1 MKKVATCFCVILVA
15 IFTFVSCATTSSV
28 ELVYDQNEVFELAKQ
43 HSQSLISG
51 EYAEVAKDFSDEV
64 AAQLDETALKTVWE
78 DTVTSL
84 GAYVEHVNVAGGVS
98 EEFYT
103 CSVVEKFENGG
114 LKITLTYNIDDEIA
128 GIFFAYE
135 SLEEAE
141 ENDAFEEVSVTVG
154 EEYPLEGLLT
164 LPKNVENPPVVLLVH
179 GSGQSDKNETIY
191 QNTPFKDIAH
201 GLAESGI
208 ASLRYD
214 KRFYAHSGVDFGEG
228 MGIYEEVLEDVEF
241 ALDLLKNDA
250 RVDHENI
257 YVLGH
262 SLGGMLTPYIAYE
275 NDYLAGIISMAGTL
289 RPLYEVQY
297 SQNMAIKDDFGTGLY
312 TDETEAIIEEQL
324 EQVEIDIEILR
335 GDMTDVADDTSLLGL
350 SAGYQ
355 KSAKQY
361 AGENFIDDIALP
373 ILVLQGEEDFQIFPD
388 IDYKLWEETLKDRDN
403 VTLKL
408 YPGLNHLMMQ
418 SNGKSDLSEYEVKAE
433 VSPDVIDDIV
443 EFIGR

>member
-1 MKKVATCFCVILVA
+1 MKRILFFGVILA
-15 IFTFVSCATTSSV
+15 TIFTFISCATTSSV
-28 ELVYDQNEVFELAKQ
+28 EVVYDQNETFELAKQ
-43 HSQSLISG
+43 HSQNLINK
-51 EYAEVAKDFSDEV
+51 EYADVAKDFSDEV
-64 AAQLDETALKTVWE
+64 AASLDETALKTVWE
-78 DTVTSL
+78 DTVASL
-84 GAYVEHVNVAGGVS
+84 GNYVEHVNVAGGVS

-114 LKITLTYNIDDEIA
+114 LKITLTYNIDSEIA

-135 SLEEAE
+135 NLDEAV
-141 ENDAFEEVSVTVG
+141 ENDVLKEVSVTVG
-154 EEYPLEGLLT
+154 EEYPLDGLLT
-164 LPKNVENPPVVLLVH
+164 LPKDVENPPVVLLVH

-201 GLAESGI
+201 GLAENGI

-214 KRFYAHSGVDFGEG
+214 KRFFAHNGADFGENVG
-228 MGIYEEVLEDVEF
+228 FYEEVLEDVQF

-312 TDETEAIIEEQL
+312 TEEIEAIIEEEL

-335 GDMTDVADDTSLLGL
+335 GDMTEVADDITLLAL
-350 SAGYQ
+350 PAGYQ

-361 AGENFIDDIALP
+361 AGENYINEISLP
-373 ILVLQGEEDFQIFPD
+373 ILVLQGEDDFQIFAD

-408 YPGLNHLMMQ
+408 YEGLNHLMMQ
-418 SNGKSDLSEYEVKAE
+418 SNGKKDLSEYEVKGE
-433 VSPDVIDDIV
+433 VSSDVIDDIV
-443 EFIGR
+443 KFIGR